1 MRKWRIKSRK
11 ILATLLAA
19 VMLLVMIPTTLVDTA
34 LAANYATDE
43 DGNTYF
49 WSEQGLREIGRAHV

>member
-19 VMLLVMIPTTLVDTA
+19 VMLLVMIPTALVDTA

-49 WSEQGLREIGRAHV
+49 

>member
-34 LAANYATDE
+34 LAANYVTD
-43 DGNTYF
+43 
-49 WSEQGLREIGRAHV
+49 

>member
-19 VMLLVMIPTTLVDTA
+19 VMLLVMIPTTMVDMA
-34 LAANYATDE
+34 LAANYVTDK
-43 DGNTYF
+43 DGNQ
-49 WSEQGLREIGRAHV
+49 SLIPRPGRAAC